1 MVEVLGEFAKAVGEP
16 WRWLKHVDRRP
27 AMSMSQIQD
36 YHAVTLALTD
46 QWLVEDM
53 GSKNK
58 VVTCSRGCEL
68 LPTAV

>member
-1 MVEVLGEFAKAVGEP
+1 
-16 WRWLKHVDRRP
+16 
-27 AMSMSQIQD
+27 MSMSQIQD